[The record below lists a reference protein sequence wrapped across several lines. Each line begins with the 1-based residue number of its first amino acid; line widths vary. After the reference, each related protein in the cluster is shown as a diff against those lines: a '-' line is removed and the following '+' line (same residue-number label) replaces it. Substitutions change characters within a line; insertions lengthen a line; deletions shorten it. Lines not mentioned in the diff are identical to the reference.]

1 MITIKNFEDNDNI
14 KITEEIGAFKVME
27 YQKELSL
34 DHSTAQ
40 AAYYASKMNVRRRQ
54 LVCDVNQSNI
64 TVQAGSMQWMAGDV
78 HATTGIKGVGDFI
91 GKSRSEERRVG
102 KECG

>member
-54 LVCDVNQSNI
+54 FVCDVSQSNI
-64 TVQAGSMQWMAGDV
+64 TVQAGSMQCMPADV
-78 HATTGIKGVGDFI
+78 HGTTGTKGVGD
-91 GKSRSEERRVG
+91 GNGNSLRSNVR
-102 KECG
+102 